1 MKITLLT
8 LALALPAFGQVY
20 TPPTPT
26 NNQNATPTDTVV
38 RSNPNESSGGNSN
51 ANGGLLGNEV
61 GFFDPTND
69 TISWNGKT
77 WAASNNRLVAA
88 RFEKY
93 LNEPEEAT
101 VAAQEYRDNIDEIL
115 NLLSPHHKG
124 GPVFLDAVALLP
136 KASTYPGDAKLCD
149 SLSNAIYTAILSRKA
164 DNRSKE
170 LLARM
175 EREKKKA
182 ILDADWKARTEQDP
196 NVGNSARL
204 GSGKNDRLKLAKELR
219 RRGFTQAAE
228 RVAARPAEG
237 ENKEQ
242 TQPAQQVGRGA
253 QSLAYAEHVRRIS
266 EIEAQ
271 KKTRELEQKVKTE
284 LSKVQYQALM
294 VQFFVQR
301 RFKHVIM
308 ASRFYNQIW
317 KEGDGT
323 LYIDQDSDINKVF
336 SESLGVSPTVSTL
349 DSLSHEAIRDVDKGV
364 EVFEFLVE
372 RGELESASKRLAEA
386 YLVGEFMPAINTLER
401 DKKRKVLE
409 FVRGSN
415 VLLNAIDS
423 KDYAKATE
431 QINELR
437 GKADDFD
444 ATKAQ
449 AAVAAFTR
457 ASDMQI
463 MMAKNHLAAKD
474 MEKAQG
480 AIRSAMEI
488 WPQNPKLVEFDR
500 LVDAG
505 GSLIQFRNDFDRL
518 FAEKNYREVF
528 RRRFEFG
535 PSIDGDEDRTA
546 KFRQIMEN
554 ITAIETAVKGAE
566 KMSNIGQNYAAWEEL
581 SEVHE
586 RFPDDPD
593 LNQFMTKL
601 APKVAD
607 FTIAL
612 NNAKRHEERGNLG
625 SALSWLYKA
634 KHLHPLSDK
643 ADTGIKRLVQVALQ

>member
-1 MKITLLT
+1 MKITPLT
-8 LALALPAFGQVY
+8 LALALPALGQVY
-20 TPPTPT
+20 TPPDPT
-26 NNQNATPTDTVV
+26 KNQNATPTDTVV
-38 RSNPNESSGGNSN
+38 RSNPNESSGGDSN

-196 NVGNSARL
+196 KVGNSARL

-423 KDYAKATE
+423 KDYTKATE

-505 GSLIQFRNDFDRL
+505 GSLIQIRNDFDRL

-612 NNAKRHEERGNLG
+612 NNAKKHEERGNLG

-634 KHLHPLSDK
+634 KHLHPLSEK

>member
-8 LALALPAFGQVY
+8 LALILPVLGQVY
-20 TPPTPT
+20 TPPAPT

-38 RSNPNESSGGNSN
+38 RSNPNESSGGSNN

-101 VAAQEYRDNIDEIL
+101 VAAQEYRDNINEIL

-196 NVGNSARL
+196 NVGN
-204 GSGKNDRLKLAKELR
+204 
-219 RRGFTQAAE
+219 T
-228 RVAARPAEG
+228 RPAEG

-431 QINELR
+431 QINELK

-634 KHLHPLSDK
+634 KHLHPLSEK

>member
-1 MKITLLT
+1 MKTTLLT
-8 LALALPAFGQVY
+8 LALALPALGQVY
-20 TPPTPT
+20 TPPAPT

-38 RSNPNESSGGNSN
+38 RSNPNESSGGDSN

-101 VAAQEYRDNIDEIL
+101 VAAQEYRENIDEIL

-182 ILDADWKARTEQDP
+182 ILDADWKARAEQDP
-196 NVGNSARL
+196 KVGNAARL
-204 GSGKNDRLKLAKELR
+204 GSGKNDRLKLAKELSK
-219 RRGFTQAAE
+219 RGFTQAAE

-423 KDYAKATE
+423 KDYTKATE

-634 KHLHPLSDK
+634 KHLHPLSEK

>member
-1 MKITLLT
+1 MRPQPIPLF
-8 LALALPAFGQVY
+8 AQI
-20 TPPTPT
+20 PT
-26 NNQNATPTDTVV
+26 NLQVG
-38 RSNPNESSGGNSN
+38 SNN

-196 NVGNSARL
+196 KVGNAARL

-634 KHLHPLSDK
+634 KHLHPLSEK

>member
-1 MKITLLT
+1 MKITPLT
-8 LALALPAFGQVY
+8 LALALPALGQVY
-20 TPPTPT
+20 TPPDPT
-26 NNQNATPTDTVV
+26 KNQNATPTDTVV

-196 NVGNSARL
+196 KVGNSARL

-423 KDYAKATE
+423 KDYTKATE

-505 GSLIQFRNDFDRL
+505 GSLIQIRNDFDRL

-612 NNAKRHEERGNLG
+612 NNAKKHEERGNLG

-634 KHLHPLSDK
+634 KHLHPLSEK